1 MTTNIE
7 PTSTVFTTNILA
19 DVIEKLSQRHY
30 PKNSRGVLLMVAQR
44 LRELDKQVKQQ
55 INDYGRGMAV
65 ADLTPKP
72 DCVWA
77 NGGSDED
84 FETQCGNTF
93 TFIDGGIKEN
103 DCKFCQYCSGAV
115 KDKSNEG

>member
-44 LRELDKQVKQQ
+44 LRELDK
-55 INDYGRGMAV
+55 
-65 ADLTPKP
+65 P
-72 DCVWA
+72 DCGWT
-77 NGGSDED
+77 NGDSDED

-103 DCKFCQYCSGAV
+103 DCKFCQYCGGAI
-115 KDKSNEG
+115 KEFT